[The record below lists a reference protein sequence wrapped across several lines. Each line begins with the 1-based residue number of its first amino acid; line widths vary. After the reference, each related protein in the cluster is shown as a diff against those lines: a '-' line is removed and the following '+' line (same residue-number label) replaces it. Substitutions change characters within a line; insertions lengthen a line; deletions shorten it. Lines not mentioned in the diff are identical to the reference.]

1 MVTYLYTR
9 LPLVEFLTSV
19 SLVKRRHGTL
29 DHSLGLDHLIGSLDK
44 LNEKLLLLVKQ
55 GGSSLSYAAGQ
66 MSASVTEEL
75 SHLLPSQEQH
85 AREWKLREE
94 DRPFYN
100 LVEKT
105 VLSPLRMDSM
115 VAAGELL
122 ERVEQ
127 LRAVVLRRYF
137 FIDLEEFLD
146 LWEKVDALETQC
158 HNRGPGTVTFVSEK
172 PVRIDSQRVVRLY
185 RRLSKFIKY

>member
-1 MVTYLYTR
+1 MNLAERYRLGLSDLLSLQGYRHRVCGALHCQFSKLPKRARTIVVTYLYTR

-19 SLVKRRHGTL
+19 SLVKRRQGTL

-44 LNEKLLLLVKQ
+44 LTEKLLLLVKQ

-66 MSASVTEEL
+66 TSASVTEEL
-75 SHLLPSQEQH
+75 SRLMPSPDKH
-85 AREWKLREE
+85 AREWKLRDE

-127 LRAVVLRRYF
+127 LRALVLRRYF

-146 LWEKVDALETQC
+146 L
-158 HNRGPGTVTFVSEK
+158 
-172 PVRIDSQRVVRLY
+172 
-185 RRLSKFIKY
+185 